1 MTTTFTVTKS
11 THNHTRFTVTRQRDG
26 KAPDTLSVS
35 YGAKTG
41 GMSIKANGVQVKG
54 SLAKSTLW
62 QAVHGAV
69 CDYLTANDVAIGSPT
84 VKAPKATATKAEKP
98 AYKSIPYRTLQ
109 AELRAYREHG
119 GKVSVPLNS
128 KAEVLYDEYMRLG
141 LGGKSAGTV
150 HYLNVKP
157 MLGGKENCN
166 GTAPTYKGYTDEAM
180 AEYEAA

>member
-26 KAPDTLSVS
+26 KTPDTLQVS

-41 GMSIKANGVQVKG
+41 VMSIKANGEKVKG

-84 VKAPKATATKAEKP
+84 LKTPKAAKAKAEKP
-98 AYKSIPYRTLQ
+98 AYKSIPYRQLQ

-128 KAEVLYDEYMRLG
+128 KAEVLYDEYIALG
-141 LGGKSAGTV
+141 LGKGKASGTV

-166 GTAPTYKGYTDEAM
+166 GTAPTYKGYTDEA
-180 AEYEAA
+180 EAA